1 MGNAASLTGDS
12 WGEDDNPRRYDAY
25 AREYPSYQETSRDL
39 VSLALCRQTQAARS
53 PDDRPET
60 ALPRGKDDAIDAT
73 VLDLACGT
81 GATTREILAVL
92 GPAGQV
98 TGVDK
103 SAAMLGVA
111 ASSVTDSRVAWIQSP
126 AESVDRLAIDPVDAV
141 ICNSA
146 IWQTDLAATA
156 SAVRAV
162 LKSGGRFA
170 FNVPVGFLA
179 DGDTQGLPERNPLL
193 LAQMRAIAERDYGW
207 TPPVGPPARVRP
219 RLTRESIRSVLETAS
234 FDVELVREVSYHH
247 SAESQRAWL
256 SIPIFTKDPLR
267 GLPYEDRLS
276 VIDEAYERLGPGQTE
291 HALWVI
297 FVARPG
303 VTGQRTG

>member
-1 MGNAASLTGDS
+1 VTSRAGDS

-25 AREYPSYQETSRDL
+25 AREHPNYQETSRDL
-39 VSLALCRQTQAARS
+39 VSV
-53 PDDRPET
+53 
-60 ALPRGKDDAIDAT
+60 ALPEGKDGAIDAT

-92 GPAGQV
+92 DPAGKV

-103 SAAMLGVA
+103 SAAMLGQA
-111 ASSVTDSRVAWIQSP
+111 ASSVTDPRVTWIQSP
-126 AESVDRLAIDPVDAV
+126 AESVDRLVTEPVDAV

-146 IWQTDLAATA
+146 IWQTDLAATV

-179 DGDTQGLPERNPLL
+179 DGDTQGLPERHPSLL
-193 LAQMRAIAERDYGW
+193 GQMRAIAERDYGW
-207 TPPVGPPARVRP
+207 TPAVEPPARVRQ
-219 RLTRESIRSVLETAS
+219 RLTRESIRSVLEAAS
-234 FDVELVREVSYHH
+234 FDVELVTEASYRN
-247 SAESQRAWL
+247 SPESQRAWL

-267 GLPYEDRLS
+267 GLPYQDRLR
-276 VIDEAYERLGPGQTE
+276 VINEAYERLGPGQTE
-291 HALWVI
+291 HARWVI
-297 FVARPG
+297 FVGRPG
-303 VTGQRTG
+303 ITANPAG